1 MRKVKKNK
9 VKVIKSNILD
19 RVNQEVKSFIDI
31 DILKSHLDDVDD
43 IISNGSIKYM
53 GLV

>member
-31 DILKSHLDDVDD
+31 DILKS
-43 IISNGSIKYM
+43 
-53 GLV
+53 GLLTC